1 MKFTIDVVE
10 FMRHRDTSF
19 EQINFIEKMQPGCF
33 PKKCF
38 LIFMWLSRLLFILYH
53 KRGDDAL
60 AEPVKCRYG
69 SIG

>member
-33 PKKCF
+33 PKK
-38 LIFMWLSRLLFILYH
+38 MLSNIHVVVPAAFHIIPQER
-53 KRGDDAL
+53 R
-60 AEPVKCRYG
+60 
-69 SIG
+69 